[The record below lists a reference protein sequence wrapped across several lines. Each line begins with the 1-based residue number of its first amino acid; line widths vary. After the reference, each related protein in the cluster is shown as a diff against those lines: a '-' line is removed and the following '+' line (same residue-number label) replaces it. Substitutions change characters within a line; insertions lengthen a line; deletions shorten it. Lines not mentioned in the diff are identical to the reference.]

1 MVDLLKEIQKEIIK
15 ESSKE
20 DIDVPKLVDLLCVYQ
35 ILKSYQWDSDIEEFD
50 IPKLSDLDCE
60 IISYVGSHEL
70 LTLKKI
76 YTFLKKSKSTISYHI
91 ECLIEGGILGKTP
104 TIFKDKPI
112 YLTDK
117 GKEILLIIQKQGF
130 DALTNKDRLV
140 ISHN

>member
-1 MVDLLKEIQKEIIK
+1 MVQLLKEIQKEIIK

-20 DIDVPKLVDLLCVYQ
+20 DIDVEKLIDLLYAYQ
-35 ILKSYQWDSDIEEFD
+35 ILRQYRWDSDIEEFD
-50 IPKLSDLDCE
+50 IPKLSELDCE
-60 IISYVGSHEL
+60 IISYIGSHEL

-91 ECLIEGGILGKTP
+91 ECLIENEILGKTP

-117 GKEILLIIQKQGF
+117 GMKIFSIIQKQGS
-130 DALTNKDRLV
+130 DILINKHKL
-140 ISHN
+140 IIT